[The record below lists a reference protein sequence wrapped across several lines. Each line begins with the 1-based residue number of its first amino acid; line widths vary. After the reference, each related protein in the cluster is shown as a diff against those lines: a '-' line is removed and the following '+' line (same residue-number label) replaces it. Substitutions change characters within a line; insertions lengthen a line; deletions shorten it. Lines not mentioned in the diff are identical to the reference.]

1 MNTTF
6 YLVTVLLE
14 LCDTCIT
21 DEHHLYAS
29 YADAERAF
37 NYEVAECQANF
48 EGQTGQSLIDLQDCR
63 EWRNAKG
70 HGFTVTIEPVQPK

>member
-1 MNTTF
+1 MKPKF

-14 LCDTCIT
+14 TSDTCIS
-21 DEHHLYAS
+21 DEHHLYTS

-48 EGQTGQSLIDLQDCR
+48 EGQSGRHLSTFRDAVSGAMPMATASQ
-63 EWRNAKG
+63 
-70 HGFTVTIEPVQPK
+70 